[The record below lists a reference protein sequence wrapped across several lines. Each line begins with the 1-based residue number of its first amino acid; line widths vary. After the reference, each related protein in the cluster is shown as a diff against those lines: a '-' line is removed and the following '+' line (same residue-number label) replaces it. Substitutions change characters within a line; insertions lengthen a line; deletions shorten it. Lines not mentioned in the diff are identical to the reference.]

1 MNIIRKEQDANI
13 INIGGLKYKRTNKG
27 SWYSQNIFHTDPTW
41 ESCYNQY
48 LLEDEYKKLLRKLK
62 LKRIIK

>member
-41 ESCYNQY
+41 ES
-48 LLEDEYKKLLRKLK
+48 
-62 LKRIIK
+62 